1 MKNKF
6 YYFIIPVVLLILF
19 FVVIYKS
26 DGKKNRGGVD
36 ITIALAKDSLS
47 EDQKDSL
54 VTNLLDLYDSKEKDG
69 YYFVEIVLKGKED
82 KQVEIPKSAVNKIRS
97 IFSNS
102 FYTYDARKSDIQ
114 SFLSNYK
121 GVSEN
126 YRKNIDFSGNAEDK
140 DAYMIY
146 FGSFKNPAANQANS
160 IAMLK
165 AKIKEY
171 IQLAKG
177 KKIVVCSSS
186 PKNNS
191 NPKSPGGGDGEIV
204 NIDNGGNNGAN
215 NGVNNGG
222 NTVGTNGVNN
232 GGNTVGANGGDASE
246 ADEPTQTLGATIIT
260 CNLENNE
267 NVIRF
272 TNSADGAT
280 YEYTI
285 TCESGCTGDD
295 YSKTGST
302 SESELNLDLHNEYEA
317 IKLRTFKI
325 VVVARLGKQT
335 KTNTLS
341 GVKLKCKK

>member
-36 ITIALAKDSLS
+36 IHIALAKDSLS

-54 VTNLLDLYDSKEKDG
+54 LTNLVDLYGSKEKDS
-69 YYFVEIVLKGKED
+69 YSFVNILLKGKED
-82 KQVEIPKSAVNKIRS
+82 KAVDIPKSAVNKIRS

-102 FYTYDARKSDIQ
+102 FYTYEDRKVDIQ
-114 SFLSNYK
+114 TYLTNYK
-121 GVSEN
+121 GISEN

-140 DAYMIY
+140 DSYMIY

-186 PKNNS
+186 PKNNP
-191 NPKSPGGGDGEIV
+191 NPKNPGGPVSPGVPVSPGGPSVPTEYPEGP
-204 NIDNGGNNGAN
+204 NGKP
-215 NGVNNGG
+215 
-222 NTVGTNGVNN
+222 
-232 GGNTVGANGGDASE
+232 E
-246 ADEPTQTLGATIIT
+246 EPTQKLGATTIT
-260 CNLENNE
+260 CNLENNV

-272 TNSADGAT
+272 GNSAEGVT
-280 YEYTI
+280 YDYKI
-285 TCESGCTGDD
+285 TCESGCNEYD
-295 YSKTGST
+295 YSKSGST
-302 SESELNLDLHNEYEA
+302 SQTELYLDLHSEYEA
-317 IKLRTFKI
+317 IKLRTFTI
-325 VVVARLGKQT
+325 EVTARLGSQT
-335 KTNTLS
+335 KTSILT

>member
-102 FYTYDARKSDIQ
+102 FYTYDDRKSDIQ

-126 YRKNIDFSGNAEDK
+126 YRKNIDFIGNAEDK

-146 FGSFKNPAANQANS
+146 FGSFNNPAANQANS

-186 PKNNS
+186 PNTAAS
-191 NPKSPGGGDGEIV
+191 PKSPEEVGNSVTTTTTTTTTNTTDRGNQNGGKPTVTQGSEGGDEPNEVLEATEITYSL
-204 NIDNGGNNGAN
+204 
-215 NGVNNGG
+215 VNNLNVFKFSN
-222 NTVGTNGVNN
+222 NTKGVKFFY
-232 GGNTVGANGGDASE
+232 S
-246 ADEPTQTLGATIIT
+246 
-260 CNLENNE
+260 
-267 NVIRF
+267 
-272 TNSADGAT
+272 
-280 YEYTI
+280 I
-285 TCESGCTGDD
+285 TCETNCRADGSD
-295 YSKTGST
+295 YSLSGETDDNEIRLDLH
-302 SESELNLDLHNEYEA
+302 SESEGLN
-317 IKLRTFKI
+317 RRRFKI
-325 VVVARLGKQT
+325 IVTTRLGSKS
-335 KTNTLS
+335 KISSKSGITLS
-341 GVKLKCKK
+341 CKK

>member
-54 VTNLLDLYDSKEKDG
+54 LTNLVDLYGSKEKDS
-69 YYFVEIVLKGKED
+69 YSFVNILLKGKED
-82 KQVEIPKSAVNKIRS
+82 KAVDIPKSAVNKIRS

-102 FYTYDARKSDIQ
+102 FYTYEDRKVDIQ
-114 SFLSNYK
+114 TFLTNYK
-121 GVSEN
+121 GISEN

-186 PKNNS
+186 PKNTS

-215 NGVNNGG
+215 NGGNNGG
-222 NTVGTNGVNN
+222 TKVGTNG
-232 GGNTVGANGGDASE
+232 GDAGESV
-246 ADEPTQTLGATIIT
+246 EPTQTLGVTTIT
-260 CNLENNE
+260 CNLENNV

-272 TNSADGAT
+272 SNSADGAT
-280 YEYTI
+280 YDYTI
-285 TCESGCTGDD
+285 TCESGCTGDN

-302 SESELNLDLHNEYEA
+302 SVSELYLDLHSEYEA

-335 KTNTLS
+335 KTSTLT

>member
-1 MKNKF
+1 MKNKL

-26 DGKKNRGGVD
+26 DGKKNKGGVD

-54 VTNLLDLYDSKEKDG
+54 LTNLVDLYDSKEKDS
-69 YYFVEIVLKGKED
+69 YSFVNILLKGKED
-82 KQVEIPKSAVNKIRS
+82 KEVDIPKSAVNKIRS

-102 FYTYDARKSDIQ
+102 FYTYEDRKADIQ
-114 SFLSNYK
+114 TFLTNYK
-121 GVSEN
+121 GISEN

-160 IAMLK
+160 VSMLK
-165 AKIKEY
+165 AKIKVY
-171 IQLAKG
+171 IQLAIG

-186 PKNNS
+186 PKNNP

-204 NIDNGGNNGAN
+204 NIDNGGNNDA
-215 NGVNNGG
+215 NNGG
-222 NTVGTNGVNN
+222 NNGGNKVGTNG
-232 GGNTVGANGGDASE
+232 GNKVGTGE
-246 ADEPTQTLGATIIT
+246 AVEPTQTLGVTTIT
-260 CNLENNE
+260 CNLENNV

-272 TNSADGAT
+272 SNSADGAT
-280 YEYTI
+280 YDYTI
-285 TCESGCTGDD
+285 TCESGCTGDN

-302 SESELNLDLHNEYEA
+302 SVSELYLDLHSEYEA

-325 VVVARLGKQT
+325 VVVTRLGKQT
-335 KTNTLS
+335 KTSTLT